1 MQVSDKGL
9 MALICREGIALG
21 WYRDSRGIPTI
32 GIGHTAMA
40 GPPDPVRKGTLTTR
54 EAFDLFRVDVEK
66 YAATVRAAIK
76 ETMSQDEF
84 DAFVSICYNIG
95 QDGFAKAAFV
105 KKFNAGDRA
114 GCAKAI
120 MNWTKPPEI
129 KGRRRGERDHF
140 LGRPPK
146 SFTATIYEPA
156 PGGKLGRARS
166 IDLVRALQIDAKPP
180 AKPVEPQKPA
190 PAPTEPTPPQPA
202 PQATP
207 APKGAIAGFATAFL
221 VILAGLF
228 WSTACLLPDFIIN
241 WLGYAA
247 KCTGGN

>member
-114 GCAKAI
+114 GCASTSASA
-120 MNWTKPPEI
+120 M
-129 KGRRRGERDHF
+129 ERS
-140 LGRPPK
+140 L
-146 SFTATIYEPA
+146 S
-156 PGGKLGRARS
+156 RS
-166 IDLVRALQIDAKPP
+166 IIR
-180 AKPVEPQKPA
+180 
-190 PAPTEPTPPQPA
+190 
-202 PQATP
+202 
-207 APKGAIAGFATAFL
+207 IASGCAA
-221 VILAGLF
+221 
-228 WSTACLLPDFIIN
+228 STASSVIGL
-241 WLGYAA
+241 
-247 KCTGGN
+247 